1 MLISLHCQWIF
12 SLECQP
18 FLPLTRLWCISIP
31 FPSCLRFLK
40 RYLWGQVG
48 RDRIFNN
55 SKPPTLHPT
64 RPETL
69 GCFSKGQQCFVFS
82 TTWHRVTEQS
92 VTFCACRHYHI
103 SFPWWDAPENAF
115 AFPLWELVL
124 IPLKYNRHQ
133 INDSFIIPDTWTW
146 EKSYIDITSKMFLA
160 VICFWR
166 HRTFS

>member
-1 MLISLHCQWIF
+1 MNVFPLNANPSFLSHVFDASAFLSLLAWDSSRDIF
-12 SLECQP
+12 DDTWEETGSSTIQNHP
-18 FLPLTRLWCISIP
+18 RYTPQGQRLWAVS
-31 FPSCLRFLK
+31 LK
-40 RYLWGQVG
+40 VR
-48 RDRIFNN
+48 
-55 SKPPTLHPT
+55 
-64 RPETL
+64 
-69 GCFSKGQQCFVFS
+69 QCFVFS

-124 IPLKYNRHQ
+124 IPLKYNGHQ

-166 HRTFS
+166 NRTFS